1 MRLTN
6 KGLLSFV
13 VLFIFSFRASISF
26 AVSDEDVTRL
36 HESPQTIGIATGHN
50 LPLNLAP
57 AVATVITAEDLDS
70 IGATTLSQALAFV
83 PGVNVLYRPQGDHY
97 IFRGI
102 RADSSWN
109 PDWLLMIDG
118 VPQNDVQLGNQRQFI
133 GEVPLQT
140 IARIEVIRGPGSAL
154 YGADAF
160 AGVVNIITKR
170 PEMVTQSEARIRGGS
185 WDTREGRYLHSGDMF
200 GFKSLL
206 SLQAKRTDGFEPF
219 VAKDSQTFQDNR
231 TGTRASLAPGDAT
244 TWKRDFNLSWDI
256 QQGPWDLRWRNHSRE
271 EAQMFG
277 SALDP
282 NGWFNPRMN
291 SLDLLYDQ
299 SRFSENWALKGHI
312 GWFKHKE
319 DSYDTWIYPPGAFGT
334 FPDGVRDEIGYT
346 EDRIHSEL
354 SGLYKGFSQ
363 HSVLIGAGSSYHRS
377 YDTHERRNYRLAA
390 NGTPIPLGEMVE
402 LNSADAF
409 APNGDRTVYF
419 AYAQDEWAFARDWTL
434 TSGLRHDKYSDFG
447 STTNPRLA
455 LVWSTTSDLT
465 TKFLAA
471 QAFRAPT
478 FLDLYARNNL
488 TVIGNPELQPESIT
502 TYEVSFDY
510 RPMPQFRTGINF
522 FRHLIT
528 DKIHAVRGTL
538 ATTNQNSGDQRGHGG
553 EWEWQWNIDNDLTL
567 NGWYAHQKNET
578 VSDGTDPGFAPH
590 DSANAR
596 LDWRFMSNWYIDT
609 NMTWVANRARPA
621 TDVRGPIG
629 DYTIF
634 DLTLRYKP
642 RDTSWSAALSIF
654 NLFNRPAEDPGNP
667 PGKDRSDYQLPGR
680 SIFAEI
686 RYYPPW

>member
-1 MRLTN
+1 MRISIPKCCEFILISTV
-6 KGLLSFV
+6 GLW
-13 VLFIFSFRASISF
+13 ASSVF
-26 AVSDEDVTRL
+26 AAQEEDITIL
-36 HESPQTIGIATGHN
+36 HRDTKTIGIATGHQI
-50 LPLNLAP
+50 PLNLAP
-57 AVATVITAEDLDS
+57 SVATVITAEDLDS
-70 IGATTLSQALAFV
+70 IGATTLSQALALV

-109 PDWLLMIDG
+109 PDWLLMVDG

-133 GEVPLQT
+133 GDVPLQT

-170 PEMVTQSEARIRGGS
+170 PDEVTQSEARIRGGS
-185 WDTREGRYLHSGDMF
+185 WDTREGRYLHSSEMF

-206 SLQAKRTDGFEPF
+206 ALQAKRTDGFEPF
-219 VAKDSQTFQDNR
+219 VEKDSQTFQDNR
-231 TGTRASLAPGDAT
+231 TGTHASLAPGHMK
-244 TWKRDFNLSWDI
+244 TWKRDYNLSWDL

-271 EAQMFG
+271 ESQLFG

-299 SRFSENWALKGHI
+299 PRFSDNWALKGHI

-334 FPDGVRDEIGYT
+334 FSDGVRDEIGYT

-354 SGLYKGFSQ
+354 SGLYKGFSE
-363 HSVLIGAGSSYHRS
+363 HEVLLGAGAAHHRS
-377 YDTHERRNYRLAA
+377 YDTRERRNYSLAA
-390 NGTPIPLGEMVE
+390 NGTPIPLGQMVE
-402 LNSADAF
+402 LNSSDAF
-409 APNGDRTVYF
+409 APDGERTVYF
-419 AYAQDEWAFARDWTL
+419 AYIQDEWALARDWRL
-434 TSGLRHDKYSDFG
+434 TSGLRHDEYSDFG
-447 STTNPRLA
+447 PTTNPRLA

-471 QAFRAPT
+471 RAFRAPT

-488 TVIGNPELQPESIT
+488 AVIGNPELKPELIT

-510 RPMPQFRTGINF
+510 RPTSEFRTGINF

-538 ATTNQNSGDQRGHGG
+538 ATTNQNSGDQRGYGG
-553 EWEWQWNIDNDLTL
+553 EWEWQWNINNDLTL
-567 NGWYAHQKNET
+567 NGWYAHQKNQT
-578 VSDGTDPGFAPH
+578 VNDGTDPGFAPH
-590 DSANAR
+590 DSANSR
-596 LDWRFMSNWYIDT
+596 LDWRFLPNWHFNT
-609 NMTWVANRARPA
+609 QVTWVANRARPA
-621 TDVRGPIG
+621 TDVRGPIA

-634 DLTLRYKP
+634 DITLRYKP
-642 RDTSWSAALSIF
+642 RNTSWSAALSVF
-654 NLFNRPAEDPGNP
+654 NLFNRSTEDPGNP
-667 PGKDRSDYQLPGR
+667 PGRDRSDYELPKR

-686 RYYPPW
+686 QYYPAW